1 MSGTRRDD
9 PTGEITPRRTLWYRA
24 VPRGVAAVILL
35 LVLAGGLG
43 AWRVAAQATAAA
55 TIAIAVSTDVPAF
68 TPRLVLAKPGQ
79 VISFTNHMNQT
90 VEIEST
96 RHAPQGE
103 HFSVPSGG
111 TVRFSL
117 TVPGLYHFYDAVT
130 ARVIAYV
137 GENDVVNALPG
148 APNANLPTQGWIYVP
163 GPQGVPLHSFIHVP
177 TGNDLLA
184 VPAAAVQVGGSV
196 SFHNQDTDAHNLVTD
211 PADPSGIAFELLGT
225 DGEPSIHGAIR
236 RITFTAPGLYHIYC
250 SIHTMVMGQVGGY
263 QVVMPRDSSASG
275 YADRDPME
283 AWVLAVQ

>member
-236 RITFTAPGLYHIYC
+236 RITFTAP
-250 SIHTMVMGQVGGY
+250 
-263 QVVMPRDSSASG
+263 
-275 YADRDPME
+275 
-283 AWVLAVQ
+283 

>member
-1 MSGTRRDD
+1 
-9 PTGEITPRRTLWYRA
+9 
-24 VPRGVAAVILL
+24 VATVIVL

-43 AWRVAAQATAAA
+43 AWRVAAQANA
-55 TIAIAVSTDVPAF
+55 TPTVAITVSTDVPAF

-79 VISFTNHMNQT
+79 QISFTNHMNST
-90 VEIEST
+90 VELDTT
-96 RHAPQGE
+96 RHAPQVE
-103 HFSVPSGG
+103 RFSVPSGG
-111 TVRFSL
+111 TVQFSL
-117 TVPGLYHFYDAVT
+117 ARPGLYHFYDA
-130 ARVIAYV
+130 ASAHVIAYV

-148 APNANLPTQGWIYVP
+148 APNANLPSQGWMYVP
-163 GPQGVPLHSFIHVP
+163 DPQGVPLNSFIHVP

-184 VPAAAVQVGGSV
+184 VPAAVVQVGGSV

-211 PADPSGIAFELLGT
+211 PADPAGVAFELLGT

-275 YADRDPME
+275 YTDRNPME